1 MTVKQKICQNQKNCY
16 TKIKVIEETKMEQK
30 KILLVDDDKDLC
42 ELYKTTLTAEGFKV
56 KIAENGEEALSEIMK
71 ERPDLVILDIM
82 MPKIHGIDTL
92 DILKA
97 TPETKD
103 IKILVLSALSDQKMV
118 NRAKDF
124 GVIDYIVKSE
134 TDMSTVIDRIKE
146 ALK

>member
-1 MTVKQKICQNQKNCY
+1 MAKNQN
-16 TKIKVIEETKMEQK
+16 

-42 ELYKTTLTAEGFKV
+42 DLYKETLTSEGFKV

-71 ERPDLVILDIM
+71 ERPDLIILDIM

-103 IKILVLSALSDQKMV
+103 IKIVILSALSDQKMIQ
-118 NRAKDF
+118 RAKDF
-124 GVIDYIVKSE
+124 GALDYIVKSE
-134 TDMSTVIDRIKE
+134 SDTATVINRIKE
-146 ALK
+146 ALEE